1 MLRRMQQHTQLDRDI
16 ELDFIREFSV
26 NGEFLKAASGADR
39 RERIRIAIWT
49 NKLERAPF
57 RDSGMNYGQAYLR
70 CYGRS
75 IEMRNPAV
83 ESVQRKPEAAREAAG
98 PRVCGAS

>member
-1 MLRRMQQHTQLDRDI
+1 MQQLTHLDRDI
-16 ELDFIREFSV
+16 ELEFIREFSV
-26 NGEFLKAASGADR
+26 NGEFLHSWNVDER

-57 RDSGMNYGQAYLR
+57 RDSGMNYAQAYEA

-75 IEMRNPAV
+75 IEMRETVRASAV
-83 ESVQRKPEAAREAAG
+83 RR
-98 PRVCGAS
+98 